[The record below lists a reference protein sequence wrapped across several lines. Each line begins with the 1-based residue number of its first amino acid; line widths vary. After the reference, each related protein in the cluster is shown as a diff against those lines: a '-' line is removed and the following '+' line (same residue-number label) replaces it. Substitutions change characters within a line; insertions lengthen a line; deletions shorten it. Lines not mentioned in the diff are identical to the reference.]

1 MKFHVYLEEEEVQ
14 GETIGTMTEAT
25 VKDKIGPIKFKS
37 PVRVGAGVKL
47 TIKMMHKEVPG
58 QNSHAF
64 YGNSGSDAHT
74 IEGNDNYIKVERS
87 SMD

>member
-1 MKFHVYLEEEEVQ
+1 
-14 GETIGTMTEAT
+14 MTEAT

-37 PVRVGAGVKL
+37 PIRVASGVKF

-58 QNSHAF
+58 QSSHAF